1 MKREFQQPG
10 AINQTPQNLRRNT
23 EKHGIIRKKEE
34 NYEKLADHL
43 ENYLRIETII
53 DNMKQHN

>member
-34 NYEKLADHL
+34 SYEK
-43 ENYLRIETII
+43 II
-53 DNMKQHN
+53 SKKEDTTNQNVK